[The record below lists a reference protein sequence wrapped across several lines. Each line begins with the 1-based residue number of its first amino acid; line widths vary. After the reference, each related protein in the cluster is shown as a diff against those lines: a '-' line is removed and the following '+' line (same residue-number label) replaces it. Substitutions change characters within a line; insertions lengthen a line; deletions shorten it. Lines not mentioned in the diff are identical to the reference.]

1 MFEPAQLI
9 DPVAAAI
16 VIGGSILATSAR
28 CGFGHTRDA
37 AMQVLKLPTP
47 SFKYERVRASLAP
60 MVSDIKRSGLIRAK
74 IVKSPDRAIN
84 EGLEAMLRRRS
95 FTAFLAHQQSH
106 RELRL
111 ASRFRASESLD
122 TAGEL
127 APILGLTGTLIAL
140 SQLEPD
146 QLADA
151 SAMISVISTA
161 ILSTLYGL
169 LLAHFI
175 CHPLARAIERRGAR
189 EEEARAAL
197 TDWLADHIPHS
208 DAENNGAEK
217 SAKSTTANWAL
228 EPRPIGS
235 GRHAA

>member
-1 MFEPAQLI
+1 MFEIAQLI
-9 DPVAAAI
+9 DPVAATI

-28 CGFGHTRDA
+28 CGFGHTKDA

-47 SFKYERVRASLAP
+47 SFKYARVRAALAP
-60 MVSDIKRSGLIRAK
+60 MVSDIKRSGLIRAQ
-74 IVKSPDRAIN
+74 IVKSPDAAVN

-111 ASRFRASESLD
+111 ARRFRASESLD

-140 SQLEPD
+140 SQLDPS

-151 SAMISVISTA
+151 SAMTSAISTA

-169 LLAHFI
+169 LLAHFV
-175 CHPLARAIERRGAR
+175 CHPLARAVERRSVR
-189 EEEARAAL
+189 EEDARAAV
-197 TDWLADHIPHS
+197 TDWLADHIPES
-208 DAENNGAEK
+208 DQLEEPAEEPA
-217 SAKSTTANWAL
+217 SNWAL
-228 EPRPIGS
+228 DAGTTPTD
-235 GRHAA
+235 RHLA